1 VSLFRRLLLALIVG
15 ILAGAV
21 STLGTA
27 RAADPSNDEFWDT
40 PPVQWGLL
48 QVGAPAAWTTSTGAG
63 ITVGLV
69 DSGVEATHEDLVGK
83 VVGGADCVG
92 SKGNEAACTP
102 GGTSDTLGHGTHVAG
117 IVAAL
122 TNNGIGVAS
131 VAPGAQILSVQA
143 VGADGSGTDA
153 EVGAGIR
160 WVVDHGASVVNLSLG
175 AEGTRVA
182 FGPGFSSAV
191 EYAWSHGAIP
201 VVAAGNSA
209 QSPNYGSLHMVVVAG
224 TTPGGQ
230 LASYSNHVDGAQW
243 GVAAPGGA
251 ADGNPFDDI
260 VSTYKGNSYAA
271 IAGTSMATAHVSGAL
286 ALLRAKGYTRDDA
299 VPRLLTTAVPCAGCG
314 SGRVDAAAAVGAGA
328 APPPAVPPGGGGN
341 GSTTPGS
348 ATIVGPAPNARP
360 ASNAPPRAAV
370 PRTTASPTTAAT
382 QPPATVT
389 STTTPLP
396 DIGDIALGSPPS
408 LPVQVNNA
416 GPRSSGSSDR
426 AIAVG
431 LALTGLLGAGA
442 CLGVRAWRRG
452 T

>member
-1 VSLFRRLLLALIVG
+1 MSLPRRLFAALVVG
-15 ILAGAV
+15 ILAAVV
-21 STLGTA
+21 STFGVA
-27 RAADPSNDEFWDT
+27 RAADPSNDDFWDT

-48 QVGAPAAWTTSTGAG
+48 QVGAPAAWTTSTGTGA
-63 ITVGLV
+63 IVGVV
-69 DSGVEATHEDLVGK
+69 DSGIEATHEDLIGK

-92 SKGNEAACTP
+92 SNGNEAACAP
-102 GGTSDTLGHGTHVAG
+102 GGTTDTVGHGTHVAG
-117 IVAAL
+117 IVAAV

-131 VAPGAQILSVQA
+131 MAPDAHLLSVRA
-143 VGADGSGTDA
+143 VDSGGAGTDA

-209 QSPNYGSLHMVVVAG
+209 QSPNYGSLHMIVVAG
-224 TTPGGQ
+224 TTPSGQ
-230 LASYSNHVDGAQW
+230 LASYSNRVDGAHW

-251 ADGNPFDDI
+251 SDGNPYDDI
-260 VSTYKGNSYAA
+260 VSTYKGDSYAT

-286 ALLRAKGYTRDDA
+286 ALLRAKGYGRDDA
-299 VPRLLTTAVPCAGCG
+299 VQRLLSTAVPCGGCG
-314 SGRVDAAAAVGAGA
+314 SGRIDAAAAVGAGS

-348 ATIVGPAPNARP
+348 ATVIGPAPNSKPVA
-360 ASNAPPRAAV
+360 NAPARRAAPRATTTTTFAV
-370 PRTTASPTTAAT
+370 T

-389 STTTPLP
+389 STTSLLEPP
-396 DIGDIALGSPPS
+396 DIALGSPPP
-408 LPVQVNNA
+408 LPVQIHDA
-416 GPRSSGSSDR
+416 GPRGGGGSDR
-426 AIAVG
+426 TIAVG

-442 CLGVRAWRRG
+442 ALGVRAWKRG